1 MCGIRQIVAMLAT
14 VLALAA
20 GAARAENVVRWA
32 STAEALSF
40 DPHSAN
46 HQPTWAQNAQ
56 VYEPLVDYNSQNE
69 IQPALAVAWKVADG
83 RSWEFVLRDGVRF
96 HDGTPLGPADV
107 VFSLQRS
114 KAESSDFKS
123 DLPPISE
130 VRAVD
135 ERTVRITT
143 EAFDPLLPNRL
154 SQIFIMPRGWAERHG
169 ALAPAPYDDAEAS
182 FVERHANGTGPFI
195 LERFEP
201 GVATVMRRN
210 ADWWGLT
217 QYPHNIDGIVH
228 TQIVE
233 PERRLAALL
242 GGEID
247 LLQDAPLASLE
258 QIDASPVLVVR
269 QGTEFRTIFFGL
281 DQGRSK
287 LRSSSVKGVN
297 PFADRRVRRA
307 VYQAI
312 DIETIRRDVMHG
324 FSIPAGI
331 IIQPGINGYTA
342 ELDRRLPYDP
352 GAAKALLADAG
363 YPSGFDV
370 QIDCPKDRY
379 VNDAAICRAVVGM
392 LGQIGI
398 AVRLAAEPMRQHLPK
413 IADRITDFY
422 MLGWGSGT
430 YDSYYHLSMLVQ
442 SGGTYNATG
451 YANPKIDAL
460 MRAIDRESVTYARD
474 AMLEEVWRQVLD
486 DIVYVPL
493 HHQVLVWAMRRELDL
508 PVDPNDV
515 PRFRLARWLSAPRK

>member
-169 ALAPAPYDDAEAS
+169 AL
-182 FVERHANGTGPFI
+182 G
-195 LERFEP
+195 
-201 GVATVMRRN
+201 
-210 ADWWGLT
+210 
-217 QYPHNIDGIVH
+217 
-228 TQIVE
+228 
-233 PERRLAALL
+233 
-242 GGEID
+242 
-247 LLQDAPLASLE
+247 
-258 QIDASPVLVVR
+258 
-269 QGTEFRTIFFGL
+269 
-281 DQGRSK
+281 
-287 LRSSSVKGVN
+287 
-297 PFADRRVRRA
+297 
-307 VYQAI
+307 
-312 DIETIRRDVMHG
+312 
-324 FSIPAGI
+324 
-331 IIQPGINGYTA
+331 
-342 ELDRRLPYDP
+342 
-352 GAAKALLADAG
+352 
-363 YPSGFDV
+363 SG
-370 QIDCPKDRY
+370 
-379 VNDAAICRAVVGM
+379 
-392 LGQIGI
+392 
-398 AVRLAAEPMRQHLPK
+398 AVR
-413 IADRITDFY
+413 
-422 MLGWGSGT
+422 
-430 YDSYYHLSMLVQ
+430 
-442 SGGTYNATG
+442 
-451 YANPKIDAL
+451 
-460 MRAIDRESVTYARD
+460 
-474 AMLEEVWRQVLD
+474 
-486 DIVYVPL
+486 
-493 HHQVLVWAMRRELDL
+493 
-508 PVDPNDV
+508 
-515 PRFRLARWLSAPRK
+515 